1 MDLSVTKNTWGRR
14 QYGTVYGSV
23 GHKKYV
29 GQKTIWY
36 SLWICRSQKILGAE
50 DNMVQF
56 MDLSVT
62 NNTWVRRQ
70 YSTVYGSVG
79 HKKYVARKT
88 IWYSLWIYRSQKIRG
103 AEDNMVQFMD
113 LSVTKK
119 RGAEDNM
126 VQFMDLSVTNN
137 TWHRRQYGIV
147 YGSIGHKKYVG
158 QKTIWYSL
166 WICRS

>member
-23 GHKKYV
+23 GHKKYLGQKTIWYSLWIYRSQIIRGSEDNIVQFMDLSVTKNTWYGRQYGTVYGSIGHKKYV

-36 SLWICRSQKILGAE
+36 SLWICRSQK
-50 DNMVQF
+50 
-56 MDLSVT
+56 
-62 NNTWVRRQ
+62 
-70 YSTVYGSVG
+70 
-79 HKKYVARKT
+79 
-88 IWYSLWIYRSQKIRG
+88 
-103 AEDNMVQFMD
+103 
-113 LSVTKK
+113 K

-126 VQFMDLSVTNN
+126 IQFMDLSVTNN

-158 QKTIWYSL
+158 QRTIWYSL